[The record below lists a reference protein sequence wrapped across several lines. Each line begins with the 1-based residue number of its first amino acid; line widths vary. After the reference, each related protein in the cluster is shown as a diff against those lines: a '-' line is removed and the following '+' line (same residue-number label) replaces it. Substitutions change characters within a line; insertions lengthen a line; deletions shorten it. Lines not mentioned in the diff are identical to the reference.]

1 MLKAA
6 CVFALLATDLEV
18 AVCIHWRRV
27 ASERNDKEINLR
39 G

>member
-1 MLKAA
+1 MLNAA

-18 AVCIHWRRV
+18 AVCIHCCV
-27 ASERNDKEINLR
+27 SSERNDKEINLR